1 MTKRL
6 LNVAEIEKKVKQKE
20 AQKRRLQQLEQL
32 KLSDFVNDGDL
43 AEIEN
48 EIQILRNELDIRTE
62 KTLNQLNNM
71 FNSFDLNFEKIESQK
86 FAYLY
91 ANFVTKNEITM
102 FAAPPASGKSLIAVA
117 LCNMF
122 LQQNTI
128 DTVIYFDGDNGSA
141 TIKERNI
148 HKIKQHWGAKFRYF
162 HESSASRSQMW
173 QIVKQLQKTDLNDC
187 FIIFDS
193 IKNFMNGSDRDR
205 NKDVSKVMEVLQSL
219 RARGA
224 TVLFLH
230 HTNKPQKDTELIF
243 AGSSAFQED
252 SGNAYILS
260 KNNFKQSFIFR
271 NTKARTG
278 ELHDLAFSYDPDSH
292 TLTQLDFEE
301 ASETEEIAEISEV
314 ITDFLE
320 SQPEKP
326 SYSQIMQHLQ
336 QSYSRNK
343 SNQALQ
349 AGKGRYWNEQKLTQN
364 NKSVYSLIPQQSP
377 VVEVEYRD
385 FDNNL
390 QKTEQIVKVART
402 SDTSRTSPIYGV
414 CSNGTT
420 PVQVRTSATYPPTQN
435 LNQSNQQHFQMPV
448 L

>member
-6 LNVAEIEKKVKQKE
+6 LNVAEIEKKVAQKE
-20 AQKRRLQQLEQL
+20 AQKARLNYLRNL
-32 KLSDFVNDGDL
+32 RLSDYIEDSDL
-43 AEIEN
+43 ISIEKEIQFLEN
-48 EIQILRNELDIRTE
+48 EIGIRVQ
-62 KTLNQLNNM
+62 KKLNQLDTLLDC
-71 FNSFDLNFEKIESQK
+71 FDLNFEKIESQK
-86 FAYLY
+86 FEYLY

-148 HKIKQHWGAKFRYF
+148 HKIKQHWGTKFRYF

-193 IKNFMNGSDRDR
+193 IKNFMIGGDRDR
-205 NKDVSKVMEVLQSL
+205 NKDVSRVMEVLQSL

-252 SGNAYILS
+252 AGNAYILS
-260 KNNFKQSFIFR
+260 KNDFKQSFIFI

-278 ELHDLAFSYDPDSH
+278 ELHDIAFSYDPDSH

-301 ASETEEIAEISEV
+301 ANETEEIAEISEV

-320 SQPEKP
+320 SQSEKP

-336 QSYSRNK
+336 KQGYSRNR

-349 AGKGRYWNEQKLTQN
+349 AGKNRYWKEEKLTQN
-364 NKSVYSLIPQQSP
+364 NKSVYSLLKKEQNVI
-377 VVEVEYRD
+377 EVEYRN

-420 PVQVRTSATYPPTQN
+420 PVQVRTSASNINYY
-435 LNQSNQQHFQMPV
+435 LNYKG
-448 L
+448 